1 MDSAD
6 SFQLPEKPAKWQVSL
21 HARFDELLGVYSQA
35 NSIPL
40 NAAKPRSSLIWL
52 CEAGHSSERTL
63 SSQLNYSRN
72 CVECRSIGLLRPDLA
87 AQLNPAEDMD
97 PFQIT
102 LKSNRIL
109 SWHCDDCGGDYLRTP
124 EVKLK
129 SPSCPYCSGQAV
141 LPGFNDLKTK
151 RPDLVSLW
159 SAKNSKTIEK
169 VSHRTGDR
177 LHWQCIRSA
186 DHQWVAR
193 VNELDGR
200 LAKEDD
206 PCPYCSSIAQRAT
219 KHGEAIKVI
228 KRLPELTVFWSPKN
242 SQAIESTL
250 WDSGLVV
257 LLECDL
263 GHRYTRRLGKIERS
277 VKEQGSLTC
286 SICSNRLFQEGSND
300 ALTERPELQSI
311 LVSPIDLSSV
321 SRGSAIEAEWRCEK
335 GHIYRRSIRDQ
346 CFGPNCGVCFKQG
359 RSNLEIEVREFLV
372 ANGFEVESNDRSI
385 LGGFEL
391 DLVLPQLKRAIEING
406 EWFHSNKRILKR
418 PSTSAAKFESIEGYH
433 LHKRELALL
442 RGYDLAF
449 VWEFDWNRE
458 RDIVKAELMD
468 WINGAEKSDRLLRIS
483 SLLDT

>member
-40 NAAKPRSSLIWL
+40 SAAKPRSSLIWL

-72 CVECRSIGLLRPDLA
+72 CVECRSIGQLRPDLA
-87 AQLNPAEDMD
+87 AQLNPDVDVD

-129 SPSCPYCSGQAV
+129 SPFCPYCSGQA
-141 LPGFNDLKTK
+141 LLSGFNDLKTA
-151 RPDLVSLW
+151 RPDLESMW
-159 SAKNSKTIEK
+159 SAKNSKKMEE

-177 LHWQCIRSA
+177 IKWQCPRSS
-186 DHQWVAR
+186 DHQWIAR
-193 VNELDGR
+193 VAELDGR

-206 PCPYCSSIAQRAT
+206 PCPYCSPIAQRAT
-219 KHGEAIKVI
+219 KHGETMKVAD
-228 KRLPELTVFWSPKN
+228 RLPELIPFWSSLN
-242 SQAIESTL
+242 EQAIESAYWSNGTE
-250 WDSGLVV
+250 V

-263 GHRYTRRLGKIERS
+263 GHRYTRKLGRIERG
-277 VKEQGSLTC
+277 VKEQGFLTC
-286 SICSNRLFQEGSND
+286 SVCSNRFFQKGSND
-300 ALTERPELQSI
+300 ALTERPELESI

-321 SRGSAIEAEWRCEK
+321 SRASTLEADWRCEK
-335 GHIYRRSIRDQ
+335 GHIYRRSIRSQ
-346 CFGPNCGVCFKQG
+346 CSGPNCSLCFREG
-359 RSNLEIEVREFLV
+359 RSNLEIEVRDFLISG
-372 ANGFEVESNDRSI
+372 GFEVESNDRSI

-391 DLVLPQLKRAIEING
+391 DLVLPQLKKAIEING
-406 EWFHSNKRILKR
+406 EWFHSNSRISKR
-418 PSTSAAKFESIEGYH
+418 PKTSAARFESVEAYH
-433 LHKRELALL
+433 LHKREVASLN
-442 RGYDLAF
+442 GYDLAF

-458 RDIVKAELMD
+458 RDIVKAELID
-468 WINGAEKSDRLLRIS
+468 WLTGAEKSDRLLRIS